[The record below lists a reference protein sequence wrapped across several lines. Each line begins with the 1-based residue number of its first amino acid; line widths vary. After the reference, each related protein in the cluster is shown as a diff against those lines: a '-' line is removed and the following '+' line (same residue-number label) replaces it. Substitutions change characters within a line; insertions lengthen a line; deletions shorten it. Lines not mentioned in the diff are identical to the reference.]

1 MREAEIMA
9 RWIEKF
15 GKITCWK
22 ATTKLDKIVKSSCFS
37 NLELDQRNATNL
49 KLFFLEK
56 LSNFGWEECKSV
68 ALLLEASL
76 IYSSWLRVEILS
88 G

>member
-49 KLFFLEK
+49 KLFFLKNYQTLGEN
-56 LSNFGWEECKSV
+56 S
-68 ALLLEASL
+68 ASL
-76 IYSSWLRVEILS
+76 WHSCLRLLS
-88 G
+88 YTLVGLE